1 MPDDAREFL
10 AQDGLFGELKVW
22 LDPAKG
28 EVAVEG
34 QAVPEV
40 VLRRVARTKADDY
53 IPIGTRKRGRLTLD
67 VDGQEAVVRPG
78 KGRLTRRSYRVDVR
92 HAGHA
97 YRLVPDSFG
106 GSRLLKDR
114 KHIGDFTS
122 EGDGH
127 VLAEWKEG
135 ARVEAADAAL
145 GYALAAAFGTGAAPL
160 WTAALEALSDLIP
173 W

>member
-1 MPDDAREFL
+1 MPYETLVQDD
-10 AQDGLFGELKVW
+10 LFGELSVW
-22 LDPAKG
+22 LDPEKG

-34 QAVPEV
+34 RAVPEI
-40 VLRRVARTKADDY
+40 VLRRVAGTRTEEH
-53 IPIGTRKRGRLTLD
+53 IPIGTRKRDRLTLD
-67 VDGQEAVVRPG
+67 VDGQEAVVRPA

-97 YRLVPDSFG
+97 YRLVPDSIS
-106 GSRLLKDR
+106 GSRLLKDK
-114 KHIGDFTS
+114 KHIGYFSS

-135 ARVEAADAAL
+135 ARVDAVDAAL
-145 GYALAAAFGTGAAPL
+145 GYTLAAAFGTGAAPM
-160 WTAALEALSDLIP
+160 WTHALEAAGELLP

>member
-1 MPDDAREFL
+1 MPVETL
-10 AQDGLFGELKVW
+10 AQDDLFGELSVW
-22 LDPAKG
+22 LDSEKG
-28 EVAVEG
+28 ELAIEG
-34 QAVPEV
+34 RAVPEI
-40 VLRRVARTKADDY
+40 VLRRVAGTRTEEH

-67 VDGQEAVVRPG
+67 VDGQEAVVRPA

-92 HAGHA
+92 HAGHT
-97 YRLVPDSFG
+97 YRLVPDSVA

-135 ARVEAADAAL
+135 ARVEATDAAL
-145 GYALAAAFGTGAAPL
+145 GYTLAAAFGTGALAM
-160 WTAALEALSDLIP
+160 WVHALEAISDLIP
-173 W
+173 

>member
-1 MPDDAREFL
+1 MPVETL
-10 AQDGLFGELKVW
+10 AQDDLFGELSVW
-22 LDPAKG
+22 LDPEKG
-28 EVAVEG
+28 ELAIEG
-34 QAVPEV
+34 RAVPEI
-40 VLRRVARTKADDY
+40 VLRRVAGTRTEEH

-67 VDGQEAVVRPG
+67 VDGQEAVVRPA

-97 YRLVPDSFG
+97 YRLVPDSVA

-135 ARVEAADAAL
+135 ARVEATDAAL
-145 GYALAAAFGTGAAPL
+145 GYALAAAFGTGALAM
-160 WTAALEALSDLIP
+160 WAHALEAISDLIP
-173 W
+173 